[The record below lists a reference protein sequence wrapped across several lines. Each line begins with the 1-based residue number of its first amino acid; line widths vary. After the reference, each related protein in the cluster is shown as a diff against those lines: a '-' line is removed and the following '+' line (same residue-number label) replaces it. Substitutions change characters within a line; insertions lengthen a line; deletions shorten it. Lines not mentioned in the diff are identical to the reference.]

1 MDKGAR
7 ESILT
12 GKIYLWEWHLKP
24 EDIEFISA

>member
-1 MDKGAR
+1 MDKVVR

-12 GKIYLWEWHLKP
+12 GKVYLWESHLKP